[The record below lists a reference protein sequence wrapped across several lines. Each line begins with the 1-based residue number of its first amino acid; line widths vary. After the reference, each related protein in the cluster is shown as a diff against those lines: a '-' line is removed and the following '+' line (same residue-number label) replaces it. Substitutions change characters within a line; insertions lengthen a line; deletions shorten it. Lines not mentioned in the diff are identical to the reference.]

1 MPDINDIMRLK
12 RNYDEFKDLSW
23 DQLAK
28 IAELSC
34 DQIRTNK
41 LNSDLETEV
50 DDLTNELDDLQYKYD
65 SLEMDYEH
73 NKDIIKDCLEILN
86 SFNFESKTDIPKLKD
101 LLNNHY

>member
-28 IAELSC
+28 IAEISC
-34 DQIRTNK
+34 DQTSTDELI
-41 LNSDLETEV
+41 SDLETEV
-50 DDLTNELDDLQYKYD
+50 DDLTHELEDLQYKYD

-86 SFNFESKTDIPKLKD
+86 SLNFESKTGIPELKALLKD
-101 LLNNHY
+101 YY

>member
-34 DQIRTNK
+34 NQTYIKSQND
-41 LNSDLETEV
+41 DLETEV
-50 DDLTNELDDLQYKYD
+50 SDLTEELEDLQDRYD
-65 SLEMDYEH
+65 NLDNDYEH
-73 NKDIIKDCLEILN
+73 NKGIIKDCLEYLILI
-86 SFNFESKTDIPKLKD
+86 T
-101 LLNNHY
+101 LNQKQIYLN

>member
-34 DQIRTNK
+34 NQTDIKSQND
-41 LNSDLETEV
+41 DLETEV
-50 DDLTNELDDLQYKYD
+50 NDLTEELEDLQDRYDDLD
-65 SLEMDYEH
+65 SDYEH
-73 NKDIIKDCLEILN
+73 NKAIIKDCLEILN
-86 SFNFESKTDIPKLKD
+86 SFNFESKTDIPRLKD
-101 LLNNHY
+101 LLNTYY